1 MNYKISVENIHSKY
15 LNIKALFSKID
26 SQKLLVK
33 LPAWRPGRY
42 EIQNFAQYI
51 RDVKAFG
58 PDQKELKIKKITKD
72 SWEIETK
79 NQSDITITYQFNAD
93 IGNAGGSYVD
103 DAFLYINPIN
113 CLMYLEDRQNE
124 KCGLEVDFKSNQQ
137 VACGMSHTKEA
148 SKVNFVAD
156 SYHDLVDSPLMISD
170 SIRHKTY
177 EVEGSTFHI
186 WIKGK
191 TEIDWPRVLRDFEK
205 FTRKQIEVFG
215 EFPEKEYRFMLWMM
229 PEANYHGVEHR
240 NSTMM
245 TLGPVSQEFD
255 EFYIDFLGLSSHELF
270 HTWNVKRIRPK
281 ELLPYDY
288 SQENYF
294 ETCFVAE
301 GITTFYG
308 DWMLYRSGVFS
319 LEQFQKELET
329 TLRRHFDTSDQA
341 TESLLQSSFDLW
353 LDGYKKGVPER
364 KVSVYHKGAV
374 AAIIL
379 HDIIQKATDQKK
391 GLDDVMKILWLQYG
405 KPFEGY
411 TLDDYIT
418 VCEKV
423 TGHTLVEYFLSV
435 IAGNN
440 SVWEQTQEAIRSLGF
455 EMTRSLEGYTQ
466 LNLKE
471 ASNS

>member
-1 MNYKISVENIHSKY
+1 
-15 LNIKALFSKID
+15 
-26 SQKLLVK
+26 
-33 LPAWRPGRY
+33 
-42 EIQNFAQYI
+42 
-51 RDVKAFG
+51 
-58 PDQKELKIKKITKD
+58 
-72 SWEIETK
+72 
-79 NQSDITITYQFNAD
+79 
-93 IGNAGGSYVD
+93 
-103 DAFLYINPIN
+103 
-113 CLMYLEDRQNE
+113 
-124 KCGLEVDFKSNQQ
+124 
-137 VACGMSHTKEA
+137 
-148 SKVNFVAD
+148 
-156 SYHDLVDSPLMISD
+156 
-170 SIRHKTY
+170 
-177 EVEGSTFHI
+177 
-186 WIKGK
+186 
-191 TEIDWPRVLRDFEK
+191 
-205 FTRKQIEVFG
+205 
-215 EFPEKEYRFMLWMM
+215 
-229 PEANYHGVEHR
+229 
-240 NSTMM
+240 
-245 TLGPVSQEFD
+245 
-255 EFYIDFLGLSSHELF
+255 LSSHELF

-405 KPFEGY
+405 KPFKGF
-411 TLDDYIT
+411 TLEDYIT
-418 VCEKV
+418 VCEQV
-423 TGHTLVEYFLSV
+423 TGHTLAEYFDSV

-455 EMTRSLEGYTQ
+455 EMTRSPEGYTQ